1 MTFETPTDRLG
12 KDLSA
17 GAHHYRAWV
26 GAPDNYDLSS
36 GLQFSLL
43 VALGMREHH
52 TLLDVGCGSL
62 RGGRLSIV
70 YLLPQRYFGIEPEQW
85 LIEAGIANELGQDL
99 IDLKQPSFNND
110 GNFTLSVFQRSFDF
124 LIAQSIFSH
133 ATQAQIRH
141 CLDEAKQVMTPTSL
155 FVANF
160 AEGEQN
166 YEGDEWVYPG
176 CSHYTMDYMIRL
188 VEGQGL
194 RCTPIQWPHPIGLS
208 WVLIY
213 RPDYQG
219 DALDLASQPAFLKA
233 EADRYKKQ
241 LDALQSNP
249 YVRLSLVAN
258 RLVARL
264 RGRGGAS

>member
-1 MTFETPTDRLG
+1 MTR
-12 KDLSA
+12 
-17 GAHHYRAWV
+17 
-26 GAPDNYDLSS
+26 
-36 GLQFSLL
+36 
-43 VALGMREHH
+43 
-52 TLLDVGCGSL
+52 
-62 RGGRLSIV
+62 
-70 YLLPQRYFGIEPEQW
+70 
-85 LIEAGIANELGQDL
+85 
-99 IDLKQPSFNND
+99 
-110 GNFTLSVFQRSFDF
+110 
-124 LIAQSIFSH
+124 
-133 ATQAQIRH
+133 
-141 CLDEAKQVMTPTSL
+141 TSL

-241 LDALQSNP
+241 LDALQGNP